1 MGENSIDNLDY
12 VISEKNHNEAFMMG
26 SDIGVSGKLR
36 GILKIGYDDD
46 IEFLLEELDMIHN
59 ITHRL
64 GMLIERNELREH
76 LLQQEKLE
84 AVQKLAAAV
93 AHEFNQPLQALQL
106 LSSAANREII
116 KSEPDLL
123 ELIPEQ
129 VANISGLVDKLLNV
143 TKYETKVYTTGREIV
158 DIHKAGETKSRIDK
172 KILVVDDDRA
182 ILSLMSKIIENSGYH
197 VKSASNAKEALKLI
211 MENQFNLVIS
221 DISLPGMSG
230 IELYKKVRNRYES
243 LDFIFMS
250 GYAVDDMDES
260 IIESVAGFFPK
271 PFQIQSVMDT
281 ISKILSN

>member
-1 MGENSIDNLDY
+1 MRN
-12 VISEKNHNEAFMMG
+12 EKNYNEDFMAG
-26 SDIGVSGKLR
+26 SDIAVSGKLR
-36 GILKIGYDDD
+36 GILKIGYNDD
-46 IEFLLEELDMIHN
+46 IEFLPEEIDMMHN
-59 ITHRL
+59 ITLRL
-64 GMLIERNELREH
+64 TMLIERNELREN

-116 KSEPDLL
+116 ESEPDLL

-129 VANISGLVDKLLNV
+129 VANISDLVNKLLNV
-143 TKYETKVYTTGREIV
+143 TTYETKVYTTGKEIV
-158 DIHKAGETKSRIDK
+158 DIHKAGDTKRNNDK
-172 KILVVDDDRA
+172 KVLVVDDDRA
-182 ILSLMSKIIENSGYH
+182 ILKLMSRIIENSGYN

-260 IIESVAGFFPK
+260 IIESVSGFFPK